1 MINAVFTILKVLLTV
16 FGAISASD
24 IVFFI
29 IHAFGNGSGAF
40 TGGISRPLFEMHS
53 TTPFANGAKED
64 VEAYMRI
71 YGYDYKKAC
80 CNANDFDYQ
89 ALG

>member
-1 MINAVFTILKVLLTV
+1 MINAVITIPKVLLTV
-16 FGAISASD
+16 LGAISASD
-24 IVFFI
+24 IVYFI

-40 TGGISRPLFEMHS
+40 TGGISRPLFGMHS
-53 TTPFANGAKED
+53 TTPFANGAKEV

-80 CNANDFDYQ
+80 CSANNFEYQ
-89 ALG
+89 VLG

>member
-1 MINAVFTILKVLLTV
+1 MKVFKVTPKRIKRAIGIVLTPEMTVAVTMQ
-16 FGAISASD
+16 
-24 IVFFI
+24 
-29 IHAFGNGSGAF
+29 
-40 TGGISRPLFEMHS
+40 MHS

-64 VEAYMRI
+64 VDAYMRI

-80 CNANDFDYQ
+80 CNAGDFDYQ